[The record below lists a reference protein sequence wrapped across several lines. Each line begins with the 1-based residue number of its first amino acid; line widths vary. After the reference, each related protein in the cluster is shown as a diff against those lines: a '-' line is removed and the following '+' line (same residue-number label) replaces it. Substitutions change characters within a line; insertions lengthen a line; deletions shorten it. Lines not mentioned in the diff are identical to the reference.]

1 VAPST
6 SSENPA
12 KTRLATKL
20 LRVGEQDCQETA
32 KLLFYEKR
40 KFKHIEN
47 ESKSLFFEYADDFS
61 LQERQ

>member
-1 VAPST
+1 
-6 SSENPA
+6 
-12 KTRLATKL
+12 
-20 LRVGEQDCQETA
+20 VGEQDCQETA